1 MVRISHNNTT
11 DQVSGF
17 RSTSQTTTAS
27 VPTTSG
33 EYCGEVDDETGGA
46 AGVIFAR
53 FCDLLQQHSPALL
66 QEGLDGLRRLE
77 AERNTSFKA
86 SQARQTIWSQV
97 VDGSAT
103 KEFEPET
110 DNEDA
115 QAGFS
120 FGFDIESEDNTL

>member
-66 QEGLDGLRRLE
+66 QEGLDGLQRLE

-97 VDGSAT
+97 VDVIAT
-103 KEFEPET
+103 KESEHEKVEAKAHT
-110 DNEDA
+110 
-115 QAGFS
+115 GFS
-120 FGFDIESEDNTL
+120 FGFDIDSEDDAL